1 MLEPGR
7 LTSFKMVPDATR
19 RDLTESPHIL
29 IEYRRHFSASRVQ
42 IISTSFGGEDGIW
55 VFRGQENSR
64 ILVEPG
70 EFTRVTNA

>member
-29 IEYRRHFSASRVQ
+29 IEYRRHFSASRKCIRANYQ
-42 IISTSFGGEDGIW
+42 Y
-55 VFRGQENSR
+55 
-64 ILVEPG
+64 
-70 EFTRVTNA
+70 